1 MSMREETE
9 PSDATLAQRA
19 ARSARALGRVLLDL
33 AYPPSCIACLAATA
47 EPRTLCATCWTRV
60 RFIERPFC
68 ERLGTPFT
76 HDLGPG
82 ALSPQAIADPP
93 AYHRARAVARYEDGP
108 AAQMVHRLKYGDRT

>member
-1 MSMREETE
+1 MLAQDDSE
-9 PSDATLAQRA
+9 PAGPSFAQRA
-19 ARSARALGRVLLDL
+19 ARNARAFGRVLLDL
-33 AYPPSCIACLAATA
+33 AYPPSCIACQAATA
-47 EPRTLCATCWTRV
+47 APRTLCPSCWRKV

-93 AYHRARAVARYEDGP
+93 AYGRRGQLRV
-108 AAQMVHRLKYGDRT
+108 MRTGRPPRWCIG